1 MCPTAQGFGVGS
13 MAMDTTTTSAF
24 YFLVINAG
32 LCVALAGNAGRHT
45 GKKNDM
51 IPLSG
56 SDFYV

>member
-45 GKKNDM
+45 GKKM
-51 IPLSG
+51 I
-56 SDFYV
+56 